1 MHPLVKVKKLHAF
14 AYKYDKGAGPLLKT
28 EFSQTIK
35 TGNCRLALQDYFYM
49 AQGLYLKP
57 DKILLPYGY
66 KHTGVFVKKL
76 DKKVE
81 TFFTDLKQGDI
92 IYAEKFRNKNS
103 EISYQEKDKYKNED
117 EWIRYFHTAI
127 YLGKLDE
134 KIESLLPVKPAY
146 PKGTPVIWH
155 SSFIAGGTAV
165 WSVEKFCYYYQP
177 VAAKRISY

>member
-1 MHPLVKVKKLHAF
+1 MYPLVKVKKLHAF
-14 AYKYDKGAGPLLKT
+14 AYKYDKGAGPLLEI
-28 EFSQTIK
+28 EFNQAIK
-35 TGNCRLALQDYFYM
+35 TGNCRLAVQDYFYV

-57 DKILLPYGY
+57 DEILLPYGY
-66 KHTGVFVKKL
+66 KHTGVFINFRGL
-76 DKKVE
+76 R
-81 TFFTDLKQGDI
+81 DLKQGDI

-103 EISYQEKDKYKNED
+103 EIIYKEKDKYKNED

-127 YLGKLDE
+127 YLGNLDE

-177 VAAKRISY
+177 VAAKRISYNH